1 MITRRIEIATAQPS
15 HLWLK
20 GLAAR
25 PMSPIAREL
34 RKIVAEEILLDK
46 NDSNFPTKLIDAWQ
60 KYGFAVVRDSSIDRA
75 VFSNA
80 YGVNRRFFSNQI
92 EYKEQ
97 LGHPSATNCSGY
109 IPPGEEIS
117 VSGRG
122 DGKVQ
127 KNIFE
132 MVHSSSNPKDNTIIN
147 DNLGREFNSS
157 SNRLVDLLYER
168 GLELAHDIAIGLH
181 EKGFLTPSGGRLPD
195 DYFTKLIECT
205 NRNRSD
211 LNLLRQTH
219 CNAQATDSTN
229 FDGCS
234 QAHTDLNFFT
244 VLPAATKEGLQIWYE
259 NEERPED
266 SGWVQLDAPPGAYV
280 VNLADMAEILTGGY
294 LRSTPHRVVSPIGE
308 DRYSIV
314 FFVGLQRDANLQEN
328 KLKHPSMQ
336 ATSSFETEALARM
349 PGLELTADTFT
360 NLRCMDIGI
369 IPEKIGKEK
378 LGFIPLSEMKLG

>member
-1 MITRRIEIATAQPS
+1 MLLKKIETSSGAPPS

-20 GLAAR
+20 HLATR
-25 PMSPIAREL
+25 PMSPIANKL
-34 RKIVAEEILLDK
+34 RKIVGEEILLDK
-46 NDSNFPTKLIDAWQ
+46 SAADFPTKLIDAWQ
-60 KYGFAVVRDSSIDRA
+60 KYGFAVVKDSSIPRDI
-75 VFSNA
+75 FPSA
-80 YGVNRRFFSNQI
+80 YGVNRRFFSQPV
-92 EYKEQ
+92 EYKER

-122 DGKVQ
+122 DGTVQ
-127 KNIFE
+127 KNVYE
-132 MVHSSSNPKDNTIIN
+132 MVHRSANAKDNIILP
-147 DNLGREFNSS
+147 DELGKEFNSS
-157 SNRLVDLLYER
+157 SNGLVDLLYEK
-168 GLELAHDIAIGLH
+168 GLELAHDIAVGLH
-181 EKGFLTPSGGRLPD
+181 EKGFLTPDGGGLPN
-195 DYFTKLIECT
+195 DYFTKLIERG
-205 NRNRSD
+205 NENRSD

-259 NEERPED
+259 NEDRPED

-294 LRSTPHRVVSPIGE
+294 LKSTPHRVVSPIGE

-314 FFVGLQRDANLQEN
+314 FFVGLQRDVDLQKN
-328 KLKHPSMQ
+328 KLTHRSMQ
-336 ATSSFETEALARM
+336 TRSMFEGEALARM
-349 PGLELTADTFT
+349 PGQNLTAGSFT

-369 IPEKIGKEK
+369 IPEKVGKEN
-378 LGFIPLSEMKLG
+378 LGFIPLAEM